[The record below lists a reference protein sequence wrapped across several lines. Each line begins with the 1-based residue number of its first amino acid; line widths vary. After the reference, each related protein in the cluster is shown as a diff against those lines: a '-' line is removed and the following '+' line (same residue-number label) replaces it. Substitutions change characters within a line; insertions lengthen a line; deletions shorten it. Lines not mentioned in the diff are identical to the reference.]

1 MNLAYVHNIHRK
13 QAAEG
18 SCFAFCVG
26 FAQTKTLNQIEFW
39 WSEDVRNERR
49 NIKSCIV
56 IA

>member
-1 MNLAYVHNIHRK
+1 MHIYTQKHF
-13 QAAEG
+13 AEG
-18 SCFAFCVG
+18 SCFAFCLG
-26 FAQTKTLNQIEFW
+26 KAQTKTLNQNEFW